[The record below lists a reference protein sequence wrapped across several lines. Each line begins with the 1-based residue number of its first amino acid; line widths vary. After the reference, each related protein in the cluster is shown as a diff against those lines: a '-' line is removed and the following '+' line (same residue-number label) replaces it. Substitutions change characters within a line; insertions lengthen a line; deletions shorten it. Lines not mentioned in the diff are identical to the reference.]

1 MKNKRIVLLFLG
13 LSLTT
18 AVVLFSNSSKQVLV
32 SKTQEANISP
42 SVSAH
47 PSSSLTQTQA
57 PQIQRNFVKVA
68 KVIDGDTIQVFING
82 KTATIRLIGI
92 DTPETVEREKP
103 VHCLGIQASEKAKEI
118 LGSKSIRL
126 EPDATQGDKD
136 KYGRLLRFVFLEDGT
151 NFNELLIRE
160 GYAYEYTYSVPYKY
174 QMEFKAAE
182 KDARDNRRGLWS
194 KTACSEDSKNSSS
207 GEDESS
213 IQAPVIPD
221 GKYACDCTKLCSQIK
236 TCDEAYYQLNNCGC
250 TKRDADSDG
259 VPCES
264 LCR

>member
-1 MKNKRIVLLFLG
+1 MRNKWIVFLFLG

-18 AVVLFSNSSKQVLV
+18 AVILLGNSSRQVLV

-42 SVSAH
+42 STLAQ
-47 PSSSLTQTQA
+47 PSSSPTQAQA
-57 PQIQRNFVKVA
+57 PQTQKNLIKVE

-92 DTPETVEREKP
+92 DTPEAVERGRP
-103 VHCLGIQASEKAKEI
+103 VQCFGDRASEKAREI

-160 GYAYEYTYSVPYKY
+160 GYAHEYTYNSNPYKY
-174 QMEFKAAE
+174 QMRFLEAE
-182 KDARDNRRGLWS
+182 RSAREQGLGLWS
-194 KTACSEDSKNSSS
+194 PNACAQTSTDSK
-207 GEDESS
+207 
-213 IQAPVIPD
+213 APTITN
-221 GKYACDCTKLCSQIK
+221 GSYSCDCSKLCSQIK

-259 VPCES
+259 IPCES